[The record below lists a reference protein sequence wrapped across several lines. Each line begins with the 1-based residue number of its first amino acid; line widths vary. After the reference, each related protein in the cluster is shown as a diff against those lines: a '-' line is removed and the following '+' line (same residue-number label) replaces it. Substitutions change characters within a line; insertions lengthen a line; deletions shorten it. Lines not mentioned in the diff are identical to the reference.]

1 MKINPIMLFGIF
13 LVGIS
18 SLEAQE
24 KTSLT
29 LDDAV
34 RIAWEKSDEV
44 TLANT
49 KVNTKKYELR
59 SIKNNQYPDLKASG
73 QYQRLAGAE
82 VDLKMNQ
89 ESGSGSGSMPNPDQL
104 MLGQLSASLPI
115 FAGFKIQNSIK
126 ISENLYQA
134 EIATSLKTK
143 EDIALRVVNYYADLY
158 KAQKTIDL
166 LNEDQKQAKQRVTD
180 FIELEKNGIIPRND
194 LLKSQLLVSKIQLSI
209 DEANKNLNI
218 LNYYLIT
225 LLKLDPTT
233 KLYVRESDFINYKM
247 DNIPTNEQPAL
258 ENRKDLE
265 ALRYQEKAS
274 ESNIKMAKSAYYPS
288 VSLLGGYAAVDVRNI
303 LTVQN
308 AMNFGVGVSYDISGI
323 LKKGADIKQAQSKA
337 DEVKS
342 SEEILT
348 NYIKVE
354 VQQSIEN
361 YNLAVKQSA
370 VYDLALEQAS
380 ENYRILKD
388 KFDNGLAD
396 TNDLLE
402 ADVEHLSAKVNTA
415 TSKADIIQRYY
426 EMLSKTGQL
435 SQSFNLTKI

>member
-1 MKINPIMLFGIF
+1 MKINPIMLFGVF
-13 LVGIS
+13 LIGIS

-34 RIAWEKSDEV
+34 KMAWEKSDEV

-59 SIKNNQYPDLKASG
+59 STKNNQYPDLKASG
-73 QYQRLAGAE
+73 QFQRLAGAD
-82 VDLKMNQ
+82 VNLKMNQ
-89 ESGSGSGSMPNPDQL
+89 ESGSGSAPNVDQL

-126 ISENLYQA
+126 LSENLYQA
-134 EIATSLKTK
+134 ELATSLKTK
-143 EDIALRVVNYYADLY
+143 EDIALRVVNNYSNLY
-158 KAQKTIDL
+158 KTQKTIEL
-166 LNEDQKQAKQRVTD
+166 LNENQKQAKQRVTD

-218 LNYYLIT
+218 LNYHLIT
-225 LLKLDPTT
+225 LLKLDSST
-233 KLYVRESDFINYKM
+233 KITVGENDFINYKT
-247 DNIPTNEQPAL
+247 DNIPSNEQPAL

-274 ESNIKMAKSAYYPS
+274 ESSIKMAKSAYYPT

-308 AMNFGVGVSYDISGI
+308 AMNFGVGVSYDLSGI
-323 LKKGADIKQAQSKA
+323 LKKGADIKHAQSKA

-354 VQQSIEN
+354 VQQAIEN
-361 YNLAVKQSA
+361 YNLALKQSS

-402 ADVEHLSAKVNTA
+402 ADVEQLSAKVNTA

-426 EMLSKTGQL
+426 EMLSATGQL

>member
-1 MKINPIMLFGIF
+1 MKINPLMLFGVF
-13 LVGIS
+13 LIGIS

-89 ESGSGSGSMPNPDQL
+89 ESGSGSTPNVDQL

-233 KLYVRESDFINYKM
+233 KLYVREGDFINFKM

-288 VSLLGGYAAVDVRNI
+288 ISLLGGYAAVDVRNV

-308 AMNFGVGVSYDISGI
+308 AMNFGVGVSYDLSGI

>member
-1 MKINPIMLFGIF
+1 MKINPLMLFGVF
-13 LVGIS
+13 LIGIS

-73 QYQRLAGAE
+73 QYQRLAGAD
-82 VDLKMNQ
+82 VNLNYNQ
-89 ESGSGSGSMPNPDQL
+89 KELTSSTPNVDQL

-126 ISENLYQA
+126 LSENLYQA
-134 EIATSLKTK
+134 EVATSLKTK

-225 LLKLDPTT
+225 LLKLDPAT
-233 KLYVRESDFINYKM
+233 KLYVRENDFINYKM
-247 DNIPTNEQPAL
+247 DNIPANEQPAL

-288 VSLLGGYAAVDVRNI
+288 ISLLGGYAAIDVRNV

-308 AMNFGVGVSYDISGI
+308 AMNFGVGVSYDLSGI

>member
-1 MKINPIMLFGIF
+1 MKINPIMLFGVF
-13 LVGIS
+13 LFGIS

-49 KVNTKKYELR
+49 KVNTKKYELK
-59 SIKNNQYPDLKASG
+59 STKNNQYPDLKASG
-73 QYQRLAGAE
+73 QYQRLAGAD
-82 VDLKMNQ
+82 VNLKMNQ
-89 ESGSGSGSMPNPDQL
+89 ESGSGSMPNPDQL

-126 ISENLYQA
+126 LSENLYQA
-134 EIATSLKTK
+134 ELATSLKTK
-143 EDIALRVVNYYADLY
+143 EDIALRVVNYYTDLY
-158 KAQKTIDL
+158 KAQKTIEL

-225 LLKLDPTT
+225 LLKLDSST
-233 KLYVRESDFINYKM
+233 KLVVRENDFINYKT

-274 ESNIKMAKSAYYPS
+274 ESSIKMAKSAYYPT

-308 AMNFGVGVSYDISGI
+308 AMNFGVGISYDLSGI
-323 LKKGADIKQAQSKA
+323 LKKGADIKHAQSKA

-354 VQQSIEN
+354 VQQAIEN
-361 YNLAVKQSA
+361 YNLALKQSS

-415 TSKADIIQRYY
+415 TSKADIIHRYY
-426 EMLSKTGQL
+426 EMLSATGQL